1 MGKWLLLVA
10 ALLLLGVAGVAAMDE
25 KDKPGAPAEMDP
37 EAQEAL
43 RKLDESQR
51 KANESL
57 DRLIEQEQDVLAEKQ
72 DSQ

>member
-1 MGKWLLLVA
+1 MGKWFLLAMVV
-10 ALLLLGVAGVAAMDE
+10 LLLGVAGVTAMDE
-25 KDKPGAPAEMDP
+25 KDGPGEMSQ

-57 DRLIEQEQDVLAEKQ
+57 DRLIEQEQAAVAEKQ
-72 DSQ
+72 KSQ